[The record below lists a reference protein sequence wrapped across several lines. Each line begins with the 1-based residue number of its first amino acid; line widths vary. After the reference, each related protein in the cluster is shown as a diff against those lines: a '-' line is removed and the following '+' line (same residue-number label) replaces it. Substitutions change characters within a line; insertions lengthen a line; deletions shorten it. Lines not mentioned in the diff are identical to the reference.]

1 MHAEFHRYPS
11 LWVLVG
17 EAEVRATQA
26 PSLLHNGPDCML
38 YVRTTLALHGLE
50 VANFPIPE
58 RVGLRGIGLRA
69 RPDLFRETLEQWRT
83 CFYREL
89 VDRMA
94 CLDRFGAR
102 APASRQTRPESV
114 RDFALRMLASG
125 EALLQNLERDRGN
138 PSPNEPDAGLPALRD
153 AVGELARLLSERLA
167 RDSAF
172 YDAIAQSVS
181 IPTWAQI
188 ERRASTRDDE
198 FWLMPVNLA

>member
-26 PSLLHNGPDCML
+26 PSLLHNGPDCRL

-50 VANFPIPE
+50 VANFPDPDRI
-58 RVGLRGIGLRA
+58 GIRGIGMRA
-69 RPDLFRETLEQWRT
+69 SADLFRETLEQRRT
-83 CFYREL
+83 RFYREL

-102 APASRQTRPESV
+102 APASRQTKPESV
-114 RDFALRMLASG
+114 RDFALRMLACG
-125 EALLQNLERDRGN
+125 EALLHNLDRDGGN
-138 PSPNEPDAGLPALRD
+138 PSPNEPDAGLPALRE

-167 RDSAF
+167 PDSAF
-172 YDAIAQSVS
+172 YDAITQSVS
-181 IPTWAQI
+181 IPTWAEI

-198 FWLMPVNLA
+198 FWLVAVNLA

>member
-58 RVGLRGIGLRA
+58 RVGLRA
-69 RPDLFRETLEQWRT
+69 SADLFRETLEERRT
-83 CFYREL
+83 SFYREL

-102 APASRQTRPESV
+102 APASRQTKPESV
-114 RDFALRMLASG
+114 RDFALRMLARG
-125 EALLQNLERDRGN
+125 EELLQNLDRDRGN

-167 RDSAF
+167 PDSAF

-181 IPTWAQI
+181 IPTWAEI

-198 FWLMPVNLA
+198 FWLVPVNLA

>member
-114 RDFALRMLASG
+114 RDFALRMLACG
-125 EALLQNLERDRGN
+125 EELLQNLDRDRGN
-138 PSPNEPDAGLPALRD
+138 PSPNEPDAGLPTLRD

-167 RDSAF
+167 PDSAF